1 MRISAIAAALAL
13 LATSAAPGAA
23 APAASGKKADPDR
36 QICKS
41 KPAIGS
47 RLKRIRECATAQ
59 QWEEMELAERMGLM
73 RKQVN
78 GDPGCSGG
86 SAASCNS
93 LGPAGRD
100 TPW

>member
-1 MRISAIAAALAL
+1 MRRPVSPRRIPAWIAAALSL
-13 LATSAAPGAA
+13 IAAAA
-23 APAASGKKADPDR
+23 APAAAAGGRDGEKADPGR

-47 RLKRIRECATAQ
+47 RLKRIRECATAE
-59 QWEEMELAERMGLM
+59 QWEEMKLQERVGLM

-78 GDPGCSGG
+78 GAPGCPGCG
-86 SAASCNS
+86 VAN
-93 LGPAGRD
+93 D